1 MVTDSQ
7 RHGGRPNRMPN
18 MDQPGRIPAFDTP
31 DAGPIILAERRSR
44 HAEPLSALA
53 SEVFELS
60 PTGTLV
66 TDGHGRLLA
75 SNRAADELV
84 GRGTGCCAIFGC
96 RDRAPLEGACL
107 TELATRARKALPEV
121 RIDLED
127 APAGAVWVTVAP
139 LRPDGSRVLFHL
151 RAGNPGDRRRRTA
164 PHWLSGPELRVYA
177 LGRTRV
183 ESGDGPLAGNWT
195 QHRAGQLLKYLVC
208 ERERMVHA
216 DEIAEALWPRGGAS
230 ALGNVRHFVHALRE
244 KLEPERKRRA
254 PSSFVLACRGGYSL
268 DRERV
273 WIDVDVFEE
282 KVGAGLAALEH
293 GDRALAE
300 SLLEEALDLYRGE
313 FLADEPYSAWTF
325 AERGRLRDL
334 AGRALRAL
342 SDAAVE
348 QGDAERALAH
358 AQRLGEMYPFDT
370 DVQRELL
377 ALYVRLGRRS
387 EAVRRYA
394 ELRMRLMSEFGERP
408 EFSLDE
414 LTA

>member
-1 MVTDSQ
+1 
-7 RHGGRPNRMPN
+7 MPN
-18 MDQPGRIPAFDTP
+18 TDQPGRIPAP
-31 DAGPIILAERRSR
+31 EAGDLQPISLAERRAR
-44 HAEPLSALA
+44 HTEPASSLA

-60 PTGTLV
+60 PYGMFV
-66 TDGHGRLLA
+66 TDGRGRLVA
-75 SNRAADELV
+75 SNRAGDELL
-84 GRGTGCCAIFGC
+84 GRRETRPGHASCCTIFGC
-96 RDRAPLEGACL
+96 RDRAPLEHACL
-107 TELATRARKALPEV
+107 TELATRTRKSLPEI

-127 APAGAVWVTVAP
+127 APAGAAWVTVAP
-139 LRPDGSRVLFHL
+139 LRPDGSRILFHL

-164 PHWLSGPELRVYA
+164 PHWLSGPQLRIYT

-183 ESGDGPLAGNWT
+183 ESGDGPLAGNWI
-195 QHRAGQLLKYLVC
+195 QHRSGQLLKYLIC

-216 DEIAEALWPRGGAS
+216 DEIAEALWPRGGAG

-244 KLEPERKRRA
+244 KLEPERERRA
-254 PSSFVLACRGGYSL
+254 PSSFVLASRGGYSL

-273 WIDVDVFEE
+273 WIDIDVFEE

-293 GDRALAE
+293 GDRELAE
-300 SLLEEALDLYRGE
+300 SLLEEALDLYGGE

-348 QGDAERALAH
+348 QGDVQRALAH